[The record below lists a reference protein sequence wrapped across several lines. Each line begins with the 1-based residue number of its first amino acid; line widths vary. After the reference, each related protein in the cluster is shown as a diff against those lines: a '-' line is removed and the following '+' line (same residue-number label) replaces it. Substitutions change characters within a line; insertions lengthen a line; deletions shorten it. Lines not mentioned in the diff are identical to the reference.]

1 MPLGNVGSTGMEA
14 ELVDVE
20 LADTDSITVLLDEP
34 EEMAE
39 VLSEGVPVGAGLWQ
53 KSLSH
58 HSNLPASVG
67 LQLEEIQD
75 STREPCAGL
84 HRAPGCEILNCW
96 KQSFQQEG
104 RVSFVDGG

>member
-1 MPLGNVGSTGMEA
+1 MPLEDVGSTGMEA

-20 LADTDSITVLLDEP
+20 LVDTDSLTVLLNEP

-39 VLSEGVPVGAGLWQ
+39 VLSEGIPVGAGLWQ

-67 LQLEEIQD
+67 LQLEAIQD

-104 RVSFVDGG
+104 MV